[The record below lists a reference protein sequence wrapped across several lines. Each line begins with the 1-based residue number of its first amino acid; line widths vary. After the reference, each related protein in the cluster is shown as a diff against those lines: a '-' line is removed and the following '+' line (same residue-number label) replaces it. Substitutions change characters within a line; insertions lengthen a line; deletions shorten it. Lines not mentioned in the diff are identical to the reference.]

1 MNLLAPVT
9 TIMTKEVL
17 TVNEKDSLVKVKEIF
32 ENNNFHHIPV
42 VSGRKIVGLISKTDF
57 LHFMRG
63 FTKND
68 EDRYVNESRL
78 KVYRA
83 EEIMTSGLAKVE
95 ATDRVNV
102 VLEVFKENL
111 FHALPVVDGEE
122 LVGIITTFDIIRA
135 VADEPV
141 EKKY

>member
-9 TIMTKEVL
+9 TIMTKDLL

-32 ENNNFHHIPV
+32 ENNKFHHIPV
-42 VSGRKIVGLISKTDF
+42 VSHKKIVGLISKTDF

-78 KVYRA
+78 KVYRV
-83 EEIMTSGLAKVE
+83 EEIMTTGLAKVE

-111 FHALPVVDGEE
+111 FHALPVIDGDE

-141 EKKY
+141 TKKY

>member
-9 TIMTKEVL
+9 TIMTKNVV
-17 TVNEKDSLVKVKEIF
+17 TVNEKDNLVKVRELFDTNK
-32 ENNNFHHIPV
+32 FHHIPV
-42 VSGRKIVGLISKTDF
+42 VSGRKIVGIISKTDF

-83 EEIMTSGLAKVE
+83 EEIMTTGLAKVE
-95 ATDRVNV
+95 ASDRVNV

-111 FHALPVVDGEE
+111 FHAIPVIDGEE